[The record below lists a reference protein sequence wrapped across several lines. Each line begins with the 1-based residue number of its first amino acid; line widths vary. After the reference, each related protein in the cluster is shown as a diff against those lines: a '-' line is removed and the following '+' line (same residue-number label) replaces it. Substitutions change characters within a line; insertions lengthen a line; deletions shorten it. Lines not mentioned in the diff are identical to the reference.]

1 MGFINT
7 PIKTIGAIVRSTT
20 GIQTLPWPNIADYP
34 VPPGAPSPSPVPK
47 DYVWEVVLSVTK
59 QGHSSVT
66 SRSPGKYTGMD
77 VAVGQWIADSV
88 SGQAWQITEVREK
101 TDTQVRVLVQ
111 DVYRYNTFRA
121 PSGLG
126 RADPQPG
133 YYIIFNLSD
142 SGIPQIDPVPE
153 FGVSSSF
160 AQNLNSR
167 FEYINTQYDFALYQ
181 ENNTFQEGDVIAADN
196 DTNTFLLADGTHRVV
211 LGRVTSISNEKP
223 GWFTI
228 NPVQKIVDFLDY
240 LPGNIGDMVYY
251 DGADLTLDAKGPQVY
266 VVLRKQTPSQT
277 TGKNATPPLAGNVL
291 QINGVNITFTGDD
304 MMAAV
309 SDINLHTPDTG
320 VTADTAV
327 AAKSVHSARYITS
340 IYGEIALYA
349 ASNPATA
356 KINGVTV
363 IFDITAPD
371 PGYEEYARA
380 AQIADAINRA
390 NIPDITASSPTLTDL
405 TITNSA
411 GGEINITDQTPDI
424 NGVYFAG
431 PDSGAGIP
439 TYTPANTDGVLRLTA
454 VDARAINLLDVT
466 GVPTELLG
474 LVSVENGIKAAGMYI
489 RDGLRSAKTT
499 VVADLQQLDTLDPI
513 AGDGAFV
520 IDSADQLGNN
530 SGEWSM
536 WVYDGAIWVKT
547 STHDSATTDARS
559 LEATLAHDSA
569 EDVVVG
575 NISTGRRITLITVDV
590 TEPFDLDA
598 SLAIGYSIASAA
610 DENTGSLMTPET
622 IDLTTLGVYTGSSSI
637 LFGTDTPAGDV
648 TINAKYIGN
657 GATTGTAQIIVSY
670 L

>member
-1 MGFINT
+1 MGFINK
-7 PIKTIGAIVRSTT
+7 PIKTIGAVVQSSS
-20 GIQTLPWPNIADYP
+20 GAQSLPWANIVDYP
-34 VPPGAPSPSPVPK
+34 VTPGETAPTPIPK
-47 DYVWEVVLSVTK
+47 DFIWELVFVVTT
-59 QGHSSVT
+59 QIHSAVS

-77 VAVGQWIADSV
+77 VSVGQWIADST
-88 SGQAWQITEVREK
+88 SGQAWQIIEVREK

-111 DVYRYNTFRA
+111 DVYRYNTFRD
-121 PSGLG
+121 PSGIG
-126 RADPQPG
+126 RADPLPG
-133 YYIIFNLSD
+133 YFIIFNLSD

-196 DTNTFLLADGTHRVV
+196 DTNTFLLADGSHRVV

-240 LPGNIGDMVYY
+240 LPGDIGDIVYY
-251 DGADLTLDAKGPQVY
+251 DGADLTLDATGPQVY
-266 VVLRKQTPSQT
+266 VVLRKHTPSRT
-277 TGKNATPPLAGNVL
+277 TGKHPTPPSAGDVL
-291 QINGVNITFTGDD
+291 QINGVNITFTSDD
-304 MMAAV
+304 MMTAV

-320 VTADTAV
+320 VAADTAV
-327 AAKSVHSARYITS
+327 AAKSVYSGYITS
-340 IYGEIALYA
+340 IYGETALFA
-349 ASNPATA
+349 ASSPATA
-356 KINGVTV
+356 QINGVTV
-363 IFDITAPD
+363 VFDITATD

-380 AQIADAINRA
+380 AQMADAINRA
-390 NIPDITASSPTLTDL
+390 NIPDITASSPALTDL
-405 TITNSA
+405 VITNSA

-431 PDSGAGIP
+431 PDSGAAIP

-454 VDARAINLLDVT
+454 VDARAINLLDVV
-466 GVPTELLG
+466 GEPTVTLG
-474 LVSVENGIKAAGMYI
+474 IVSVENGVKAAGMYI
-489 RDGLRSAKTT
+489 RDGLRSARTT
-499 VVADLQQLDTLDPI
+499 VVADLQQLGALEPI

-520 IDSADQLGNN
+520 IDSTDQLGNN

-559 LEATLAHDSA
+559 LEATIAHDTA
-569 EDVVVG
+569 EDIVVG

-590 TEPFDLDA
+590 TEQFDSDA
-598 SLAIGYSIASAA
+598 TLAIGYSIASAA

-622 IDLTTLGVYTGSSSI
+622 IDLTTPGVYTGSSSI
-637 LFGTDTPAGDV
+637 LFGTDTPTGDV

-657 GATTGTAQIIVSY
+657 GATTGAAQIIVSY

>member
-1 MGFINT
+1 MGFINK
-7 PIKTIGAIVRSTT
+7 PIKAIGAVLRSKT
-20 GIQTLPWPNIADYP
+20 GIQTLPWDSILNYP
-34 VPPGAPSPSPVPK
+34 VPPMAAIPAPYPR
-47 DYVWEVVLSVTK
+47 DFIWEIEFDIIT
-59 QGHSSVT
+59 QTHSSIS
-66 SRSPGKYTGMD
+66 SRSPGQYTGMD
-77 VAVGQWIADSV
+77 VTVGQWVADATT
-88 SGQAWQITEVREK
+88 GQAWQITEVREK
-101 TDTQVRVLVQ
+101 SDTLVRVLVQ
-111 DVYRYNTFRA
+111 DVYRYNTFRDPA
-121 PSGLG
+121 GVG
-126 RADPQPG
+126 RADPQLSLF
-133 YYIIFNLSD
+133 IIFNLSD

-196 DTNTFLLADGTHRVV
+196 DTNTFLLADGAHRVV

-277 TGKNATPPLAGNVL
+277 TGKNATPPMVGDVL

-320 VTADTAV
+320 VAADTVV
-327 AAKSVHSARYITS
+327 AAKSVYSGYITS
-340 IYGEIALYA
+340 IYGETALYA

-380 AQIADAINRA
+380 AQMADAINRA

-431 PDSGAGIP
+431 PDSGAAIP

-454 VDARAINLLDVT
+454 VDSRAINLLDVVGT
-466 GVPTELLG
+466 PAVTLG
-474 LVSVENGIKAAGMYI
+474 IVSVENGVKAAGMYI

-499 VVADLQQLDTLDPI
+499 VVADLQQLGTLDPI

-520 IDSADQLGNN
+520 IDSTDQLGNN

-559 LEATLAHDSA
+559 LEATLAHDTA
-569 EDVVVG
+569 EDIVVG

-590 TEPFDLDA
+590 TEQFDSDA
-598 SLAIGYSIASAA
+598 TLAIGYSIASAA

-622 IDLTTLGVYTGSSSI
+622 IDLTTPGVYTGSSSI
-637 LFGTDTPAGDV
+637 LFGTDTPTGDV
-648 TINAKYIGN
+648 TINAKYIGD
-657 GATTGTAQIIVSY
+657 GATTGAAQIIVSY